1 MCASAL
7 SASSN
12 STPVSAH
19 QLRKLARQ
27 PCTDA
32 RPPVERWHCAQTAIR
47 LSASTRSGTGVT
59 PVSLFSKRPAA
70 CAVELMRNKPRRK
83 WQVHYVVGRRRYSVS
98 SHSDYERAY
107 RDYGLARS
115 RFNLFGGESFIK
127 LMGRPAKRAIFND
140 PTTLLGKPRAR

>member
-1 MCASAL
+1 
-7 SASSN
+7 
-12 STPVSAH
+12 
-19 QLRKLARQ
+19 
-27 PCTDA
+27 
-32 RPPVERWHCAQTAIR
+32 
-47 LSASTRSGTGVT
+47 
-59 PVSLFSKRPAA
+59 
-70 CAVELMRNKPRRK
+70 MRNKPRRK
-83 WQVHYVVGRRRYSVS
+83 WQVQYVVGRRRYSVS

>member
-1 MCASAL
+1 MAVGAAQL
-7 SASSN
+7 FRERARVRAVEPEILRSASSRN
-12 STPVSAH
+12 ARRPTRRRVWN
-19 QLRKLARQ
+19 KL
-27 PCTDA
+27 
-32 RPPVERWHCAQTAIR
+32 
-47 LSASTRSGTGVT
+47 
-59 PVSLFSKRPAA
+59 
-70 CAVELMRNKPRRK
+70 RRK
-83 WQVHYVVGRRRYSVS
+83 WQVQYVVGRRRYSVS